1 MRLLNPTNAPA
12 LFVGDGLS
20 DRYAVDSADLVFAK
34 NGLATYCKES
44 GIEYAS
50 FRNLNDVVAHL
61 DHWVV
66 SRTFLKDQLKER
78 ASA

>member
-20 DRYAVDSADLVFAK
+20 DRYAVDSADLIFAK
-34 NGLATYCKES
+34 NGLATYCSEN
-44 GIEYAS
+44 GIEHVS
-50 FRNLNDVVAHL
+50 FSNLNDVAAHL
-61 DHWVV
+61 DRWVV
-66 SRTFLKDQLKER
+66 SRMFLKDEIEER

>member
-1 MRLLNPTNAPA
+1 

-34 NGLATYCKES
+34 NGLATYCNQN
-44 GIEYAS
+44 GIEHAS
-50 FRNLNDVVAHL
+50 FANLNDVAAHL
-61 DHWVV
+61 DRWMV
-66 SRTFLKDQLKER
+66 SRAFQKDELEER